1 MVIMAMMAVM
11 AFAFLWVLLCS
22 LVLLCRCSSFRP
34 PPALGGDLI
43 STGQAEGGKDRGGKC
58 ANARANDTAPGR
70 IPAQSAD
77 QIVKTFALHGSP
89 RSLICS
95 RSTVTMDRVVTRD
108 VSTSGA

>member
-1 MVIMAMMAVM
+1 MVVMAMMTMM
-11 AFAFLWVLLCS
+11 AFAFRWVLLRP
-22 LVLLCRCSSFRP
+22 LVLVCRCVGFRP

-43 STGQAEGGKDRGGKC
+43 STVQAEGGKDRGGKC